1 MRNKFCLLLSAIAIL
16 SSAQSTHAQIA
27 TDGSTATQVNGNAIA
42 PTGLGTVNG
51 NNLYHSFSEFNVPQ
65 SGVIFNTGNSAVNG
79 ADVRNIINRVTGDN
93 PSAILGTL
101 ESRQAFPNA
110 NLYLMN
116 PNGIVFGQNARLDI
130 GGSFHATTGTGLG
143 FDNGTFN
150 VDRNSLSFPNGDPK
164 TIRFAIA
171 QPAGLINQGNLTVDA
186 GKSITFTGG
195 SIINTGT
202 LTAPSGNIALT
213 SVAGNSQVELRSPDA
228 VLGLQ
233 VTNNAVPSNWN
244 GKITELPKLAELL
257 TGKVPEANQVV
268 VKADGSLA
276 LVATPAAT
284 DMTVTNGMTIVSGR
298 VDVSSPELKA
308 GNVGIFGET
317 VGLVNVQINA
327 SGALGGGTVFIGGN
341 FQGNGIAPNALKT
354 FVNSSS
360 KIDVSALLNGNAG
373 TAIVWS
379 NLNTRFLGTIIA
391 KGGNLSGDGGFVE
404 VSGKQNLDYRGNVN
418 TLASNGRIGT
428 LLLDPTNITV
438 IGTGGSFTIL
448 TDVDQFADPNAGAN
462 TLGVNLINNALAN
475 VTLQATND
483 INFNTP
489 VAIALSGVGLMAQ
502 AGRDINFTDAIS
514 TNGGT
519 INFSAGRNITG
530 TAGTGNLITS
540 AINAGDINLT
550 AGGNISVNSFQST
563 PLTNGN
569 GGNVIVQAGGN
580 IQTIGVANIFNE
592 TITTNVG
599 NAFSGNA
606 GNISLTSING
616 AINVSSGRVTATT
629 PLGNSGNITF
639 RASGDIKTGL
649 GTGFDSVSS
658 FVGTGNAGNISLT
671 STNGAIDV
679 SAGRVD
685 TVATIGNAGSITFQA
700 AGDIITGA
708 GAPTLAAVGSFIAFG
723 GNGTPGTISFTSF
736 SGSIN
741 TSLGE
746 VSAANSNIGN
756 GGNVFFL
763 AKNNIV
769 TATISAGTF
778 DSTGNGGIISLIS
791 QSGSINSTAGILNT
805 IALGNGGSIFLQ
817 ALGNIS
823 TSNLATSS
831 SFIGNA
837 GSISVTSTSG
847 AIDTTLGSVR
857 ARINGG
863 NGNGGTINFRASGD
877 INTSE
882 ILATGNL
889 GGGVIN
895 LTSSN
900 GAINTTTGDIDAS
913 SIDGNGGNI
922 NFKARNSITTTNLST
937 SSDLGVGGNISLDP
951 IGDIVLVS
959 ANTSGSIQGGNFLAS
974 STGGNIR
981 VTGFVSSVFTAC
993 GGASI
998 CSVSNSGDTGG
1009 QIFLRHGGLNPFV
1022 IGNSSTNGTAG
1033 IVTTGSSTLALG
1045 RIIPVGTSIFTQGNI
1060 LVAPSGD
1067 TTFTPPKK
1075 IVEVKPNSPEKAIL
1089 LKIRDVM
1096 KREVDR
1102 LLKEEKLDK
1111 AFEAIEKAYI
1121 SELGVFLEE
1130 TLKLPTLT
1138 INQAQ
1143 DILSDV
1149 SKRSGSP
1156 SVLIYPIMLNDRIEI
1171 LVIPPKELG
1180 KPFHRYTNY
1189 ASEEEIITV
1198 LTDYRA
1204 SLRDT
1209 SSLDYLEQAQKL
1221 YNWVMRPIDLQLQAL
1236 KIETVVFVMDS
1247 GLRVIPPA
1255 ALHDGKQFLVE
1266 RYASANIP
1274 ALRVTRLEERD
1285 RKNTRVLAM
1294 GLTEAREGLSALPAV
1309 EVEIRTIGT
1318 QVLAGATFLDRDFT
1332 VNNLQEQRGKAKYGI
1347 LHLGTHGKFMQDRS
1361 SESFIQFWDSR
1372 LRANQIPKLRF
1383 DQPVIDML
1391 TLSAC
1396 ETAVGNNLGISGLA
1410 IESGARSI
1418 LASLWTVS
1426 DAGTAPL
1433 MISFYKAF
1441 PDALSKATA
1450 LRQAQLDL
1458 LKGKVKIV
1466 NNQIV
1471 GVAGLAAITLPK
1483 GTGNVDI
1490 SHPFFWS
1497 SFILVGNWL

>member
-1 MRNKFCLLLSAIAIL
+1 MIIWGIYSLLTVVINFSLVQIFMRNKFCLLLSAIAFL
-16 SSAQSTHAQIA
+16 SIAQSTQAQIA

-143 FDNGTFN
+143 FDSGTFN

-164 TIRFAIA
+164 TIRFTIA
-171 QPAGLINQGNLTVDA
+171 QPAGLINQGNLAVDA

-233 VTNNAVPSNWN
+233 VTNNAVPANWN

-284 DMTVTNGMTIVSGR
+284 DMAVTNGMSVISGR
-298 VDVSSPELKA
+298 VDVSSQTTKG
-308 GNVGIFGET
+308 GNVGIFGEK
-317 VGLVNVQINA
+317 VGLVNARIDAFGFN
-327 SGALGGGTVFIGGN
+327 GGGTVLIGGN

-404 VSGKQNLDYRGNVN
+404 ISGKQNLDFRGTVN
-418 TLASNGRIGT
+418 TLAANGKIGT
-428 LLLDPTNITV
+428 LLLDPTDITV
-438 IGTGGSFTIL
+438 IGTGGSFTVL
-448 TDVDQFADPNAGAN
+448 TDVDQFADPNAGGN
-462 TLGVNLINNALAN
+462 TLGVNLINFAGAN
-475 VTLQATND
+475 VILQATND

-489 VAIALSGVGLMAQ
+489 VTIALFGVGLTAQ
-502 AGRDINFTDAIS
+502 AGRDINVNDNIA
-514 TNGGT
+514 TNAGA
-519 INFSAGRNITG
+519 INFTAGRDIV
-530 TAGTGNLITS
+530 GTGALKTS
-540 AINAGDINLT
+540 PAAGSAADVNLT
-550 AGGNISVNSFQST
+550 AGRDVRLNSIDTISNAVT
-563 PLTNGN
+563 VPPAN
-569 GGNVIVQAGGN
+569 GGNVTIRAGGN
-580 IQTIGVANIFNE
+580 IQTTGTF
-592 TITTNVG
+592 TSLFGITYSISS
-599 NAFSGNA
+599 NASPVGNA
-606 GNISLTSING
+606 GNVSLI
-616 AINVSSGRVTATT
+616 
-629 PLGNSGNITF
+629 
-639 RASGDIKTGL
+639 
-649 GTGFDSVSS
+649 
-658 FVGTGNAGNISLT
+658 

-679 SAGRVD
+679 SSGRVHA
-685 TVATIGNAGSITFQA
+685 VATTGNAGNITFQA
-700 AGDIITGA
+700 LGNIKTGA
-708 GAPTLAAVGSFIAFG
+708 GTFPIAAVGSFIGF
-723 GNGTPGTISFTSF
+723 
-736 SGSIN
+736 
-741 TSLGE
+741 
-746 VSAANSNIGN
+746 
-756 GGNVFFL
+756 
-763 AKNNIV
+763 
-769 TATISAGTF
+769 
-778 DSTGNGGIISLIS
+778 
-791 QSGSINSTAGILNT
+791 
-805 IALGNGGSIFLQ
+805 
-817 ALGNIS
+817 
-823 TSNLATSS
+823 
-831 SFIGNA
+831 
-837 GSISVTSTSG
+837 
-847 AIDTTLGSVR
+847 
-857 ARINGG
+857 GG
-863 NGNGGTINFRASGD
+863 NGNGGTISFMSLSGAIDTSLGDIDAGNQNIGNAGTVFLQAANNITTTNIFASSGD
-877 INTSE
+877 GGGNGGKITLISQLGAIDTTAGE
-882 ILATGNL
+882 LTVAAQTGNA
-889 GGGVIN
+889 GAIN
-895 LTSSN
+895 LQAVGNITTSNLNSRVFILGN
-900 GAINTTTGDIDAS
+900 GGTVSVTSTSGAINTTTGDINAS
-913 SIDGNGGNI
+913 SINGNGGNI
-922 NFKARNSITTTNLST
+922 NFKARNSITTNNLNT
-937 SSDLGVGGNISLDP
+937 SSDLGIGGNISLDP
-951 IGDIVLVS
+951 IGDIVFTS
-959 ANTSGSIQGGNFLAS
+959 ANTSGSIQGGNFFAS

-981 VTGFVSSVFTAC
+981 VTGFVSSQFAAC

-998 CSVSNSGDTGG
+998 CSASNSGGTGG
-1009 QIFLRHGGLNPFV
+1009 QIFLRHGGLTPFV

-1045 RIIPVGTSIFTQGNI
+1045 KIIPIGTGIFTQGNI

-1067 TTFTPPKK
+1067 TAFTPPNK
-1075 IVEVKPNSPEKAIL
+1075 IVEVNPAPPETKIL
-1089 LKIRDVM
+1089 IQIRDVM
-1096 KREVDR
+1096 KKEVDR
-1102 LLKEEKLDK
+1102 FLKEENLDK

-1130 TLKLPTLT
+1130 SLKPPTLS

-1171 LVIPPKELG
+1171 MVIPPKELG

-1221 YNWVMRPIDLQLQAL
+1221 YNWVMRPIDAQLQAL

-1255 ALHDGKQFLVE
+1255 SLHDGKQFLVE

-1318 QVLAGATFLDRDFT
+1318 QVLAGTTFLDRDFT

-1347 LHLGTHGKFMQDRS
+1347 LHLGTHGKFLQDRA

-1372 LRANQIPKLRF
+1372 LRANQIPSLRF

-1410 IESGARSI
+1410 VESGARSI

-1426 DAGTAPL
+1426 DVGTSPL

-1471 GVAGLAAITLPK
+1471 GVAGLAAIALPK

>member
-1 MRNKFCLLLSAIAIL
+1 MRNKFCLLLFAIAFL
-16 SSAQSTHAQIA
+16 SIAQSTQAQIA

-143 FDNGTFN
+143 FDSGTFS

-171 QPAGLINQGNLTVDA
+171 QPAGIINQGNLAVDA

-233 VTNNAVPSNWN
+233 VTNNAVPANWN

-276 LVATPAAT
+276 LIATPAAA
-284 DMTVTNGMTIVSGR
+284 DMAVTNGMSVISGSVNVSDLSGR
-298 VDVSSPELKA
+298 G
-308 GNVGIFGET
+308 GNVGIFGEK
-317 VGLVNVQINA
+317 VGLVNAQINA
-327 SGALGGGTVFIGGN
+327 SGALGGGTVLIGGN
-341 FQGNGIAPNALKT
+341 FQGNGIAPNALRT
-354 FVNSSS
+354 FVSENS

-373 TAIVWS
+373 PAIVWS

-391 KGGNLSGDGGFVE
+391 NGGTQAGDGGFVE

-418 TLASNGRIGT
+418 TLASNGKIGT
-428 LLLDPTNITV
+428 LLLDPTDITV
-438 IGTGGSFTIL
+438 FLFLTFPLPTFGGL
-448 TDVDQFADPNAGAN
+448 TDVDQFSDPDTGAN
-462 TLGVNLINNALAN
+462 TLDVASINGATSN
-475 VTLQATND
+475 VILQATND
-483 INFNTP
+483 INFTTS
-489 VAIALSGVGLMAQ
+489 VTMTFLGVELTAQ
-502 AGRDINFTDAIS
+502 AGRDINFNDKIT
-514 TNGGT
+514 TRGGA

-530 TAGTGNLITS
+530 TAGAGDLIT
-540 AINAGDINLT
+540 NATNARDINLT
-550 AGGNISVNSFQST
+550 AGGNISVNSIQAIS
-563 PLTNGN
+563 LSLSNGN
-569 GGNVIVQAGGN
+569 GGNVVVQAGGN
-580 IQTIGVANIFNE
+580 IQTTGTSTAFGNTYAIA
-592 TITTNVG
+592 TN
-599 NAFSGNA
+599 AASSGNA
-606 GNISLTSING
+606 GNVSLISTGG
-616 AINVSSGRVTATT
+616 AIDVSSGRVHAVAT
-629 PLGNSGNITF
+629 
-639 RASGDIKTGL
+639 
-649 GTGFDSVSS
+649 
-658 FVGTGNAGNISLT
+658 TGNAGNI
-671 STNGAIDV
+671 
-679 SAGRVD
+679 
-685 TVATIGNAGSITFQA
+685 TF
-700 AGDIITGA
+700 
-708 GAPTLAAVGSFIAFG
+708 
-723 GNGTPGTISFTSF
+723 
-736 SGSIN
+736 
-741 TSLGE
+741 
-746 VSAANSNIGN
+746 
-756 GGNVFFL
+756 
-763 AKNNIV
+763 
-769 TATISAGTF
+769 
-778 DSTGNGGIISLIS
+778 
-791 QSGSINSTAGILNT
+791 
-805 IALGNGGSIFLQ
+805 Q
-817 ALGNIS
+817 ALGNIK
-823 TSNLATSS
+823 TGAGTFPIAGVG
-831 SFIGNA
+831 SFIGF
-837 GSISVTSTSG
+837 
-847 AIDTTLGSVR
+847 
-857 ARINGG
+857 GG
-863 NGNGGTINFRASGD
+863 NGNGGAISFTSLSGAIDTSLGDIDAGNQNIGNAGTVFLQAANNITTANIFASSGD
-877 INTSE
+877 GGGNGGKITLISQLGAIDTTAGE
-882 ILATGNL
+882 LTVAAQTGNA
-889 GGGVIN
+889 GAIN
-895 LTSSN
+895 LQAVGNITTSNLNSRVFILGN
-900 GAINTTTGDIDAS
+900 GGTVSVTSTSGAINTTTGDINAS
-913 SIDGNGGNI
+913 SINGNGGNI
-922 NFKARNSITTTNLST
+922 NFKARNSITTNNLNT
-937 SSDLGVGGNISLDP
+937 SSDLGIGGNISLDP
-951 IGDIVLVS
+951 ISDIVFTS
-959 ANTSGSIQGGNFLAS
+959 ANTSGSIQGGNFFAS

-981 VTGFVSSVFTAC
+981 VTGFVSSQFAAC
-993 GGASI
+993 AGASI
-998 CSVSNSGDTGG
+998 CSASNSGGTGG
-1009 QIFLRHGGLNPFV
+1009 QIFLRHGGLTPFV

-1067 TTFTPPKK
+1067 TTFTPPHK
-1075 IVEVKPNSPEKAIL
+1075 IVEVKPNPPETAIL

-1096 KREVDR
+1096 KKEVDR
-1102 LLKEEKLDK
+1102 FLKEEKLDK

-1121 SELGVFLEE
+1121 SELGIFLEE
-1130 TLKLPTLT
+1130 SLKPPTLS

-1221 YNWVMRPIDLQLQAL
+1221 YNWLMRPIDAQLQAL

-1255 ALHDGKQFLVE
+1255 SLHDGKQFLVE

-1318 QVLAGATFLDRDFT
+1318 QVLAGTTFLDRDFT

-1347 LHLGTHGKFMQDRS
+1347 LHLGTHAKFLQDRS
-1361 SESFIQFWDSR
+1361 NESFIQFWDSK
-1372 LRANQIPKLRF
+1372 LRASQIPRLRF

-1410 IESGARSI
+1410 VESGARSI
-1418 LASLWTVS
+1418 LASLWAVS

-1458 LKGKVKIV
+1458 IKGKVKIV

-1471 GVAGLAAITLPK
+1471 GVASLAAIALPK

>member
-1 MRNKFCLLLSAIAIL
+1 MRNESCLLLSAIAFL
-16 SSAQSTHAQIA
+16 SIAQSTQAQISV
-27 TDGSTATQVNGNAIA
+27 DGSTATQVNGNAIA
-42 PTGLGTVNG
+42 PTGAGTVNG

-143 FDNGTFN
+143 FDSGTFS

-171 QPAGLINQGNLTVDA
+171 QPAGIINQGNLAVDA

-233 VTNNAVPSNWN
+233 VTNNAIPTNWS

-276 LVATPAAT
+276 LVASPA
-284 DMTVTNGMTIVSGR
+284 DNDITVTNGMSVISGR
-298 VDVSSPELKA
+298 VDVSSSDSKA
-308 GNVGIFGET
+308 GNIGIFGEK
-317 VGLVNVQINA
+317 VGLVSAQIDA
-327 SGALGGGTVFIGGN
+327 SGALGGGTVLIGGN

-360 KIDVSALLNGNAG
+360 KIDVSAILRGNAG

-379 NLNTRFLGTIIA
+379 DLNTRFLGSIIA

-418 TLASNGRIGT
+418 TLAPNGKTGT
-428 LLLDPTNITV
+428 LLLDPTDINVVLFATV
-438 IGTGGSFTIL
+438 GFFAGL
-448 TDVDQFADPNAGAN
+448 TDVDQFSDPDTAFQPGNFLTVG
-462 TLGVNLINNALAN
+462 LINGATSN
-475 VTLQATND
+475 VILQATND

-489 VAIALSGVGLMAQ
+489 VAITTLGVGLTAQ
-502 AGRDINFTDAIS
+502 AGRDINVNDNIATNAGAINFTAGRDIVGVGALKTSPATDSAADVNLTAGRDVSLNSIDTIS
-514 TNGGT
+514 NAVTVPPANGGNVT
-519 INFSAGRNITG
+519 IQAGRNIQTTG
-530 TAGTGNLITS
+530 TFTSLFGITYS
-540 AINAGDINLT
+540 ISSNA
-550 AGGNISVNSFQST
+550 SPV
-563 PLTNGN
+563 
-569 GGNVIVQAGGN
+569 
-580 IQTIGVANIFNE
+580 
-592 TITTNVG
+592 
-599 NAFSGNA
+599 
-606 GNISLTSING
+606 
-616 AINVSSGRVTATT
+616 
-629 PLGNSGNITF
+629 
-639 RASGDIKTGL
+639 
-649 GTGFDSVSS
+649 
-658 FVGTGNAGNISLT
+658 GNAGNISLT

-679 SAGRVD
+679 SSGRVHA
-685 TVATIGNAGSITFQA
+685 VATSGNSGNITFQA
-700 AGDIITGA
+700 AGNIKTGS
-708 GAPTLAAVGSFIAFG
+708 GTFPLSAVGSFIDVG
-723 GNGTPGTISFTSF
+723 GNGIPGTISFTSLG
-736 SGSIN
+736 GSID
-741 TSLGE
+741 TSLGDID
-746 VSAANSNIGN
+746 AGN
-756 GGNVFFL
+756 FN
-763 AKNNIV
+763 
-769 TATISAGTF
+769 
-778 DSTGNGGIISLIS
+778 
-791 QSGSINSTAGILNT
+791 
-805 IALGNGGSIFLQ
+805 
-817 ALGNIS
+817 
-823 TSNLATSS
+823 
-831 SFIGNA
+831 IGNA
-837 GSISVTSTSG
+837 GTVFLQAANNITTANIFASSGDGGGNGGTITLISQLG
-847 AIDTTLGSVR
+847 AIDTTAGELTVAAQIGNAGTINLQAVGNVTTSNLNSSVF
-857 ARINGG
+857 IL
-863 NGNGGTINFRASGD
+863 GNGGTIS
-877 INTSE
+877 
-882 ILATGNL
+882 
-889 GGGVIN
+889 V
-895 LTSSN
+895 SSTN

-913 SIDGNGGNI
+913 SINGNGGNI
-922 NFKARNSITTTNLST
+922 NFTASTSITTTNLNT
-937 SSDLGVGGNISLDP
+937 SSDLGIGGNITLDP
-951 IGDIVLVS
+951 IGDIVLAS
-959 ANTSGSIQGGNFLAS
+959 ANTSGSIQGGNFFAS

-981 VTGFVSSVFTAC
+981 VTGFVSSVFAAC
-993 GGASI
+993 AGASI
-998 CSVSNSGDTGG
+998 CSASNSGGTGG
-1009 QIFLRHGGLNPFV
+1009 QIFLRHGGITPFV
-1022 IGNSSTNGTAG
+1022 IGNSSTNGTTG
-1033 IVTTGSSTLALG
+1033 IVTTGSSTLFLG
-1045 RIIPVGTSIFTQGNI
+1045 SIIPVGTSIFAQGNI
-1060 LVAPSGD
+1060 LVAPAGN
-1067 TTFTPPKK
+1067 TVFTPPK
-1075 IVEVKPNSPEKAIL
+1075 ILVKTNTVDTETNDL
-1089 LKIRDVM
+1089 LAIRDVM

-1102 LLKEEKLDK
+1102 FLKEEKLDK
-1111 AFEAIEKAYI
+1111 AFEAIEKAYV
-1121 SELGVFLEE
+1121 SELGIFLEE

-1156 SVLIYPIMLNDRIEI
+1156 SVLIYPIMLNNRIEI

-1189 ASEEEIITV
+1189 SSEEEIITV

-1221 YNWVMRPIDLQLQAL
+1221 YDWVMRPIDAQLQAL

-1285 RKNTRVLAM
+1285 RKNSRVLAM

-1309 EVEIRTIGT
+1309 EVEIRTIAN
-1318 QVLAGATFLDRDFT
+1318 QVLTGTTFLDRDFT
-1332 VNNLQEQRGKAKYGI
+1332 VNNLQAQRGKAKYGI
-1347 LHLGTHGKFMQDRS
+1347 LHLGTHGKFLQDRS
-1361 SESFIQFWDSR
+1361 NESFIQFWDSK
-1372 LRANQIPKLRF
+1372 LRSHQIPGLRF

-1410 IESGARSI
+1410 VESGARSI
-1418 LASLWTVS
+1418 LASLWAVS

-1441 PDALSKATA
+1441 PDAISKATA
-1450 LRQAQLDL
+1450 LRKAQLAL
-1458 LKGKVKIV
+1458 IKEKVKIV

-1471 GVAGLAAITLPK
+1471 GVEGLAAITLPK

>member
-1 MRNKFCLLLSAIAIL
+1 MRNKFCLLLSAIAFL
-16 SSAQSTHAQIA
+16 SIAQSTQAQTA

-130 GGSFHATTGTGLG
+130 GGSFHTTTGTGLG
-143 FDNGTFN
+143 FDSGTFS

-171 QPAGLINQGNLTVDA
+171 QPAGIINTGNLSVDA

-213 SVAGNSQVELRSPDA
+213 SVAGNSQVVLRSPDA

-233 VTNNAVPSNWN
+233 VTNNAVPANWN
-244 GKITELPKLAELL
+244 GKIAELPKLAELL

-284 DMTVTNGMTIVSGR
+284 DMAVTNGMSIISGKI
-298 VDVSSPELKA
+298 DVSDSA
-308 GNVGIFGET
+308 GKGGLVGIFGEK
-317 VGLVNVQINA
+317 VGLVNAQINA
-327 SGALGGGTVFIGGN
+327 SGALGGGTVLIGGN
-341 FQGNGIAPNALKT
+341 FQGKGIAPNALKT
-354 FVNSSS
+354 FVDSNS
-360 KIDVSALLNGNAG
+360 KIDVSALLNGNGG

-391 KGGNLSGDGGFVE
+391 NGGTQAGDGGFVE

-418 TLASNGRIGT
+418 TLASNGKIGT
-428 LLLDPTNITV
+428 LLLDPTDITV
-438 IGTGGSFTIL
+438 FLFLTFPLPTFGGL
-448 TDVDQFADPNAGAN
+448 TDVDQFSDPDTGAN
-462 TLGVNLINNALAN
+462 TLDVASINGATSN
-475 VTLQATND
+475 VILQATND
-483 INFNTP
+483 INFTTS
-489 VAIALSGVGLMAQ
+489 VTMTFLGVELTAQ
-502 AGRDINFTDAIS
+502 AGRDINFNDKIT
-514 TNGGT
+514 TRGGA

-530 TAGTGNLITS
+530 TAGAGDLIT
-540 AINAGDINLT
+540 NATNARDINLT
-550 AGGNISVNSFQST
+550 AGGNISVNSIQAIS
-563 PLTNGN
+563 LSLSNGN
-569 GGNVIVQAGGN
+569 GGNVVVQAGGN
-580 IQTIGVANIFNE
+580 IQTTGTSTAFGNTYAIA
-592 TITTNVG
+592 TN
-599 NAFSGNA
+599 AASSGNA
-606 GNISLTSING
+606 GNVSLISTGG
-616 AINVSSGRVTATT
+616 AIDVSSGRVHAVAT
-629 PLGNSGNITF
+629 
-639 RASGDIKTGL
+639 
-649 GTGFDSVSS
+649 
-658 FVGTGNAGNISLT
+658 TGNAGNI
-671 STNGAIDV
+671 
-679 SAGRVD
+679 
-685 TVATIGNAGSITFQA
+685 TF
-700 AGDIITGA
+700 
-708 GAPTLAAVGSFIAFG
+708 
-723 GNGTPGTISFTSF
+723 
-736 SGSIN
+736 
-741 TSLGE
+741 
-746 VSAANSNIGN
+746 
-756 GGNVFFL
+756 
-763 AKNNIV
+763 
-769 TATISAGTF
+769 
-778 DSTGNGGIISLIS
+778 
-791 QSGSINSTAGILNT
+791 
-805 IALGNGGSIFLQ
+805 Q
-817 ALGNIS
+817 ALGNIK
-823 TSNLATSS
+823 TGAGTFPIAGVG
-831 SFIGNA
+831 SFIGF
-837 GSISVTSTSG
+837 
-847 AIDTTLGSVR
+847 
-857 ARINGG
+857 GG
-863 NGNGGTINFRASGD
+863 NGNGGTIAFTSLSGAIDTSLGDIDAGNQNIGNAGTVFLQAANNITTANIFASSGD
-877 INTSE
+877 GGGNGGKITLISQLGAIDTTAGE
-882 ILATGNL
+882 LTVATQTGNA
-889 GGGVIN
+889 GAIN
-895 LTSSN
+895 LQAVGNITTSNLNSRVFILGN
-900 GAINTTTGDIDAS
+900 GGTVSVTSTSGAINTTTGDIDAS
-913 SIDGNGGNI
+913 SINGNGGNI
-922 NFKARNSITTTNLST
+922 NFKARNSITTNNLNT
-937 SSDLGVGGNISLDP
+937 SSDLGIGGNISLDP
-951 IGDIVLVS
+951 IGDIVLTS
-959 ANTSGSIQGGNFLAS
+959 ANTSGSIQGGNFFAS

-981 VTGFVSSVFTAC
+981 VTGFVSSVFAAC
-993 GGASI
+993 AGASI
-998 CSVSNSGDTGG
+998 CSASNSGNTGG

-1022 IGNSSTNGTAG
+1022 IGNSSTNGTEG

-1067 TTFTPPKK
+1067 TAFTPPNK
-1075 IVEVKPNSPEKAIL
+1075 IVEVSPNPPETAIL

-1096 KREVDR
+1096 KKEVDR
-1102 LLKEEKLDK
+1102 FLKEEKLDK

-1121 SELGVFLEE
+1121 SELGIFLEE
-1130 TLKLPTLT
+1130 SLKPPTLS

-1221 YNWVMRPIDLQLQAL
+1221 YNWVMRPIDAQLQAL

-1255 ALHDGKQFLVE
+1255 SLHDGKQFLVE

-1318 QVLAGATFLDRDFT
+1318 QVLAGTTFLDRDFT

-1347 LHLGTHGKFMQDRS
+1347 LHLGTHGKFLQDRS
-1361 SESFIQFWDSR
+1361 KESFIQFWDSK
-1372 LRANQIPKLRF
+1372 LRSHQIPSLRF

-1418 LASLWTVS
+1418 LASLWAVS

-1458 LKGKVKIV
+1458 IKGKVKIV

-1471 GVAGLAAITLPK
+1471 GVAGLAAIALPK

>member
-1 MRNKFCLLLSAIAIL
+1 MRNKFCLLLFAIAIL
-16 SSAQSTHAQIA
+16 SSAQSTQAQTA
-27 TDGSTATQVNGNAIA
+27 TDGTTATQVNGNAIA

-143 FDNGTFN
+143 FDSGTFN

-171 QPAGLINQGNLTVDA
+171 QPAGIINQGNLAVDA

-195 SIINTGT
+195 SIINTGI

-233 VTNNAVPSNWN
+233 VTNNAVPANWN

-284 DMTVTNGMTIVSGR
+284 DMAVTNGMSVISGKI
-298 VDVSSPELKA
+298 DVSESSGK
-308 GNVGIFGET
+308 GGHVGIFGEK
-317 VGLVNVQINA
+317 VGLVNSQINA
-327 SGALGGGTVFIGGN
+327 SGALGGGTVLIGGN
-341 FQGNGIAPNALKT
+341 FQGNGIAPNALRT
-354 FVNSSS
+354 FVSENS

-391 KGGNLSGDGGFVE
+391 KGGTLSGDGGFVE
-404 VSGKQNLDYRGNVN
+404 VSGKQNLDYRGTVN
-418 TLASNGRIGT
+418 TLAPNGKIGR
-428 LLLDPTNITV
+428 LLLDPTDINI
-438 IGTGGSFTIL
+438 IAIGGSFTVL
-448 TDVDQFADPNAGAN
+448 TDVDQFADPNAGGN
-462 TLGVNLINNALAN
+462 TLSVNLINATLAN

-483 INFNTP
+483 INFNAI
-489 VAIALSGVGLMAQ
+489 VAITASGVGLTAQ
-502 AGRDINFTDAIS
+502 AGRDINVNDNISTTAGAINFTAGRDIVGVGAIS
-514 TNGGT
+514 TSPS
-519 INFSAGRNITG
+519 IDSA
-530 TAGTGNLITS
+530 A
-540 AINAGDINLT
+540 DINLT
-550 AGGNISVNSFQST
+550 AGRDVSVNSINAIAGTIMIPPS
-563 PLTNGN
+563 N
-569 GGNVIVQAGGN
+569 GGNVTIQAGGN
-580 IQTIGVANIFNE
+580 IQTTGTFVSTFGNTYSIATNADSIG
-592 TITTNVG
+592 
-599 NAFSGNA
+599 
-606 GNISLTSING
+606 
-616 AINVSSGRVTATT
+616 
-629 PLGNSGNITF
+629 
-639 RASGDIKTGL
+639 K
-649 GTGFDSVSS
+649 
-658 FVGTGNAGNISLT
+658 AGNISLT

-679 SAGRVD
+679 SSGRVHA
-685 TVATIGNAGSITFQA
+685 VATIGNAGNITF
-700 AGDIITGA
+700 
-708 GAPTLAAVGSFIAFG
+708 
-723 GNGTPGTISFTSF
+723 
-736 SGSIN
+736 
-741 TSLGE
+741 
-746 VSAANSNIGN
+746 
-756 GGNVFFL
+756 
-763 AKNNIV
+763 
-769 TATISAGTF
+769 
-778 DSTGNGGIISLIS
+778 
-791 QSGSINSTAGILNT
+791 
-805 IALGNGGSIFLQ
+805 Q
-817 ALGNIS
+817 ALGNINTGAGTFPLAGVGS
-823 TSNLATSS
+823 FIGFGGNGVGGAISFTSLSGAIDTSLGDIDS
-831 SFIGNA
+831 GNQNIGNA
-837 GSISVTSTSG
+837 GTVFLQAANNITTANIFASSGDGGGNGGKITLISQTGRINTTAGGLTVATQIGNAGAIDLQAVGNITTSNLNSSVFILGNGGTISVTSTSG
-847 AIDTTLGSVR
+847 AI
-857 ARINGG
+857 A
-863 NGNGGTINFRASGD
+863 
-877 INTSE
+877 
-882 ILATGNL
+882 
-889 GGGVIN
+889 
-895 LTSSN
+895 
-900 GAINTTTGDIDAS
+900 TTGDIDAS
-913 SIDGNGGNI
+913 SINGNGGNI
-922 NFKARNSITTTNLST
+922 NFKARNSITTTNLNT
-937 SSDLGVGGNISLDP
+937 SSELGSGGNISLDP
-951 IGDIVLVS
+951 IGDIVFTS
-959 ANTSGSIQGGNFLAS
+959 ANTSGSIQGGNFFAS
-974 STGGNIR
+974 STGGHIR
-981 VTGFVSSVFTAC
+981 VTGFVSSQFAAC
-993 GGASI
+993 AGASI
-998 CSVSNSGDTGG
+998 CSASNSGGTGG
-1009 QIFLRHGGLNPFV
+1009 QIFLRHGGLTPFV
-1022 IGNSSTNGTAG
+1022 IGDSSTNGTAG

-1067 TTFTPPKK
+1067 TAFTPPNK
-1075 IVEVKPNSPEKAIL
+1075 IVEVKPNPPETAIL

-1096 KREVDR
+1096 KKEVDR
-1102 LLKEEKLDK
+1102 FLKEENLEK
-1111 AFEAIEKAYI
+1111 AFQAIETAYV
-1121 SELGVFLEE
+1121 SELGIFLEE
-1130 TLKLPTLT
+1130 SLKPPTLS

-1189 ASEEEIITV
+1189 ANEEEIVTV

-1221 YNWVMRPIDLQLQAL
+1221 YDWVMRPIDAQLQAL

-1255 ALHDGKQFLVE
+1255 SLHDGKQFLVE

-1318 QVLAGATFLDRDFT
+1318 QVLAGTTFLDRDFT
-1332 VNNLQEQRGKAKYGI
+1332 VNNMQEQRGKAKYGI
-1347 LHLGTHGKFMQDRS
+1347 LHLGTHGKFLQDRA

-1372 LRANQIPKLRF
+1372 LRASQIPRLRF

-1410 IESGARSI
+1410 VESGARSI

-1471 GVAGLAAITLPK
+1471 GVAGLAAIALPK

>member
-16 SSAQSTHAQIA
+16 SSAQSTQAQIA

-42 PTGLGTVNG
+42 PTGNGTVNG

-143 FDNGTFN
+143 FDSGTFN

-171 QPAGLINQGNLTVDA
+171 QPAGLINQGNLAVDA

-233 VTNNAVPSNWN
+233 VTNNAVPANWN

-276 LVATPAAT
+276 LVATPTAT
-284 DMTVTNGMTIVSGR
+284 DMAVTNGMSVISGKI
-298 VDVSSPELKA
+298 DVSDPSSKGGL
-308 GNVGIFGET
+308 VGIFGEK
-317 VGLVNVQINA
+317 VGLVNAQINA
-327 SGALGGGTVFIGGN
+327 SGALGGGTVLIGGN

-391 KGGNLSGDGGFVE
+391 KGGALSGDGGFVE

-418 TLASNGRIGT
+418 TFAPNGKIGT
-428 LLLDPTNITV
+428 LLLDPTDITIV
-438 IGTGGSFTIL
+438 GTGGSFTGGL
-448 TDVDQFADPNAGAN
+448 TDVDQFSDIDQFGN
-462 TLGVNLINNALAN
+462 TLGVNFINTAVSN

-489 VAIALSGVGLMAQ
+489 VTINISGIGLTAQ
-502 AGRDINFTDAIS
+502 AGRDINVNNDVS
-514 TNGGT
+514 TNAGV
-519 INFSAGRNITG
+519 INFIAGRDIVG
-530 TAGTGNLITS
+530 VGALSTS
-540 AINAGDINLT
+540 PAIDSAADINLT
-550 AGGNISVNSFQST
+550 AGRDVSVNSINAIAGTIMAPPS
-563 PLTNGN
+563 N
-569 GGNVIVQAGGN
+569 GGNVTVQAGGN
-580 IQTIGVANIFNE
+580 IQTTGTFVSTLGNTYSIA
-592 TITTNVG
+592 TNADAV
-599 NAFSGNA
+599 GNA
-606 GNISLTSING
+606 GNISLISTSG
-616 AINVSSGRVTATT
+616 AINVSSGRVHA
-629 PLGNSGNITF
+629 
-639 RASGDIKTGL
+639 
-649 GTGFDSVSS
+649 
-658 FVGTGNAGNISLT
+658 
-671 STNGAIDV
+671 
-679 SAGRVD
+679 
-685 TVATIGNAGSITFQA
+685 VATIGNAGNITFQA
-700 AGDIITGA
+700 LGNIKTGA
-708 GAPTLAAVGSFIAFG
+708 GNFLLAGVGSFIGFG
-723 GNGTPGTISFTSF
+723 GNGVGGTISFTS
-736 SGSIN
+736 
-741 TSLGE
+741 L
-746 VSAANSNIGN
+746 
-756 GGNVFFL
+756 
-763 AKNNIV
+763 
-769 TATISAGTF
+769 
-778 DSTGNGGIISLIS
+778 
-791 QSGSINSTAGILNT
+791 
-805 IALGNGGSIFLQ
+805 
-817 ALGNIS
+817 
-823 TSNLATSS
+823 
-831 SFIGNA
+831 
-837 GSISVTSTSG
+837 SG
-847 AIDTTLGSVR
+847 AIDTSLGDIDAGNQNIGNAGTVFLQAANNITAANIFASSGDGGG
-857 ARINGG
+857 NGG
-863 NGNGGTINFRASGD
+863 KITLISQTGSINTTAGELTVASQIGNAGAINLQAVGNITTRNLNSSVFILGNGGTVSVAS
-877 INTSE
+877 TS
-882 ILATGNL
+882 
-889 GGGVIN
+889 
-895 LTSSN
+895 
-900 GAINTTTGDIDAS
+900 GAINTTTGDVNAS
-913 SIDGNGGNI
+913 SISGNGGNI
-922 NFKARNSITTTNLST
+922 NFKARNSITANNLNT
-937 SSDLGVGGNISLDP
+937 SSDLGVGGNINLDP
-951 IGDIVLVS
+951 IGDIVLTS
-959 ANTSGSIQGGNFLAS
+959 ANTSGSIQGGNFFAS

-981 VTGFVSSVFTAC
+981 VTGFVSTQFAAC
-993 GGASI
+993 AGASI
-998 CSVSNSGDTGG
+998 CSASNSGGTGG
-1009 QIFLRHGGLNPFV
+1009 QIFLRHGGLTPFV

-1075 IVEVKPNSPEKAIL
+1075 IVEVIPNPPETAIL

-1096 KREVDR
+1096 KKEVDR
-1102 LLKEEKLDK
+1102 FLKEENLDK
-1111 AFEAIEKAYI
+1111 AFDAIEKAYV
-1121 SELGVFLEE
+1121 SELGIFLEE
-1130 TLKLPTLT
+1130 SLKPPTLS

-1189 ASEEEIITV
+1189 ANEEEIITV

-1221 YNWVMRPIDLQLQAL
+1221 YDWVMRPIDAQLQAL

-1309 EVEIRTIGT
+1309 EVEIRTIAN
-1318 QVLAGATFLDRDFT
+1318 QVLAGTTFLDRDFT
-1332 VNNLQEQRGKAKYGI
+1332 VNNMQAQRDKAKYGI
-1347 LHLGTHGKFMQDRS
+1347 LHLGTHGKFLQDRS
-1361 SESFIQFWDSR
+1361 NESFIQFWDSK
-1372 LRANQIPKLRF
+1372 LRANQIPRLRF

-1410 IESGARSI
+1410 VESGARSI

-1450 LRQAQLDL
+1450 LRKAQLDL
-1458 LKGKVKIV
+1458 IKGKVKIV

-1471 GVAGLAAITLPK
+1471 GVEGLAAISLPK

>member
-1 MRNKFCLLLSAIAIL
+1 MRNRFCLLLSAIASL
-16 SSAQSTHAQIA
+16 SIVNSTQAQIA
-27 TDGSTATQVNGNAIA
+27 VDGSTATQVNGNAIA
-42 PTGLGTVNG
+42 PTGAGTVNG

-79 ADVRNIINRVTGDN
+79 SDVRNIINRVTGDN

-150 VDRNSLSFPNGDPK
+150 VDKNSLSFPSGDPK
-164 TIRFAIA
+164 TIRFAVS
-171 QPAGLINQGNLTVDA
+171 QPAGIINQGNLAVDTS
-186 GKSITFTGG
+186 KTITFTGG

-233 VTNNAVPSNWN
+233 VTGNAIPTNWN
-244 GKITELPKLAELL
+244 GKITELPQLAELL

-276 LVATPAAT
+276 LVASPLPT
-284 DMTVTNGMTIVSGR
+284 DVAVTNGMAIVSGR
-298 VDVSSPELKA
+298 VDVSSPDSKS
-308 GNVGIFGET
+308 GNIGFFGEKI
-317 VGLVNVQINA
+317 GLINAQIDA
-327 SGALGGGTVFIGGN
+327 SGALGGGTVLIGGN
-341 FQGNGIAPNALKT
+341 FQGNGITPNALRT
-354 FVNSSS
+354 FVDRNS
-360 KIDVSALLNGNAG
+360 KIDVSALLNGNGG
-373 TAIVWS
+373 TAIVWADQT
-379 NLNTRFLGTIIA
+379 TRFLGSILA
-391 KGGNLSGDGGFVE
+391 KGGTQTGDGGFVE
-404 VSGKQNLDYRGNVN
+404 VSGKQNLDYRGYVD
-418 TLASNGRIGT
+418 TLATNGKIGT
-428 LLLDPTNITV
+428 LLLDPTDINI
-438 IGTGGSFTIL
+438 IAGTGTFVSL
-448 TDVDQFADPNAGAN
+448 NEVDQFSDPDVGAN
-462 TLGVNLINNALAN
+462 EIDVIIINTALAN
-475 VTLQATND
+475 VILQATND
-483 INFNTP
+483 INFTTP
-489 VAIALSGVGLMAQ
+489 VAMTEAGIGLTAQ
-502 AGRDINFTDAIS
+502 AGRDINVNSNIS
-514 TNGGT
+514 TIAGA
-519 INFSAGRNITG
+519 INFTAGRDIVG
-530 TAGTGNLITS
+530 VGALSTAAFVGNS
-540 AINAGDINLT
+540 GNVNLT
-550 AGGNISVNSFQST
+550 AGRDVRLNSINAVST
-563 PLTNGN
+563 TNGN
-569 GGNVIVQAGGN
+569 GGSVAIQAGGN
-580 IQTIGVANIFNE
+580 IQTTGTFIAF
-592 TITTNVG
+592 TN
-599 NAFSGNA
+599 
-606 GNISLTSING
+606 TYSI
-616 AINVSSGRVTATT
+616 AT
-629 PLGNSGNITF
+629 NSG
-639 RASGDIKTGL
+639 GL
-649 GTGFDSVSS
+649 I
-658 FVGTGNAGNISLT
+658 GNAGNISLT
-671 STNGAIDV
+671 STSGAIDV
-679 SAGRVD
+679 SSGRVHA
-685 TVATIGNAGSITFQA
+685 VATIGNAGNITFQA
-700 AGDIITGA
+700 AGNIKTGA
-708 GAPTLAAVGSFIAFG
+708 RVAPLAAVGVFIAFG
-723 GNGTPGTISFTSF
+723 GNGIPGAISFTSLG
-736 SGSIN
+736 GSID

-746 VSAANSNIGN
+746 IGAGNSNIGN
-756 GGNVFFL
+756 GGTVFFQ
-763 AKNNIV
+763 AANNII
-769 TATISAGTF
+769 TASITAGTF
-778 DSTGNGGIISLIS
+778 DGNGNGGRIRLIS
-791 QSGSINSTAGILNT
+791 QLGFINSTAGLLST
-805 IALGNGGSIFLQ
+805 TSLGNGGSIFLQ
-817 ALGNIS
+817 SIGNIL
-823 TSNLATSS
+823 TSDLAAGSN
-831 SFIGNA
+831 FLGNA
-837 GSISVTSTSG
+837 GSIFAISTSG
-847 AIDTTLGSVR
+847 TIDTTLGTVR

-863 NGNGGTINFRASGD
+863 NGNGGTINFQASGN
-877 INTSE
+877 ITTNE

-889 GGGVIN
+889 GGGTIT
-895 LTSSN
+895 LTSNN
-900 GAINTTTGDIDAS
+900 GAINTITGNIDAS
-913 SIDGNGGNI
+913 SINGNGGNI
-922 NFKARNSITTTNLST
+922 NFVARNSITTTNLNT
-937 SSDLGVGGNISLDP
+937 SSDLASGGNISLDP
-951 IGDIVLVS
+951 IGDIIFNS
-959 ANTSGSIQGGNFLAS
+959 ANTAGSIQGGNFLAA

-981 VTGFVSSVFTAC
+981 VLGFVTSPFTAC
-993 GGASI
+993 VGASI
-998 CSVSNSGDTGG
+998 CSASNSGNTGG

-1045 RIIPVGTSIFTQGNI
+1045 SIIPVGTGIFTQGNI
-1060 LVAPSGD
+1060 IVAPSGN
-1067 TTFTPPKK
+1067 TIFTPPKK
-1075 IVEVKPNSPEKAIL
+1075 IVEVNPNPPETKIL
-1089 LKIRDVM
+1089 IQIRDIM
-1096 KREVDR
+1096 KKEVDR
-1102 LLKEEKLDK
+1102 FLKEENLEK

-1121 SELGVFLEE
+1121 SELGIFLGE
-1130 TLKLPTLT
+1130 TLKLPTLS

-1143 DILSDV
+1143 EILSDV

-1221 YNWVMRPIDLQLQAL
+1221 YDWVMRPIDAQLQAL

-1274 ALRVTRLEERD
+1274 SLRVTRLEERD

-1309 EVEIRTIGT
+1309 EVEIRTIAN
-1318 QVLAGATFLDRDFT
+1318 QVLTGTTFLDRDFT
-1332 VNNLQEQRGKAKYGI
+1332 VNNLQAQRGKAKYGI
-1347 LHLGTHGKFMQDRS
+1347 LHLGTHGKFLEDRS
-1361 SESFIQFWDSR
+1361 NESFIQFWDSR
-1372 LRANQIPKLRF
+1372 LRSNQIPSLRF

-1410 IESGARSI
+1410 VESGARSI

-1450 LRQAQLDL
+1450 LRKAQLDL
-1458 LKGKVKIV
+1458 INGKVKIV

-1471 GVAGLAAITLPK
+1471 GVEGLAAIALPK
-1483 GTGNVDI
+1483 GTGNIDI

>member
-1 MRNKFCLLLSAIAIL
+1 MRNRFCLLLSAIAFLTIAQ
-16 SSAQSTHAQIA
+16 SAQAQIA
-27 TDGSTATQVNGNAIA
+27 TDGTTATQINGNEIA
-42 PTGLGTVNG
+42 PTGNGTVNG
-51 NNLYHSFSEFNVPQ
+51 NNLYHSFSEFNVPR

-143 FDNGTFN
+143 FDNSTFS

-171 QPAGLINQGNLTVDA
+171 QPAGIINQGNLAVNA

-202 LTAPSGNIALT
+202 LTAPSGNISLT
-213 SVAGNSQVELRSPDA
+213 SVAGNSLVELRSPDA

-233 VTNNAVPSNWN
+233 VTNNAIPANWN

-284 DMTVTNGMTIVSGR
+284 DIVVTNGMSVISGK
-298 VDVSSPELKA
+298 VDVSSPESKA
-308 GNVGIFGET
+308 GNVGFFGEK
-317 VGLVNVQINA
+317 VGLVNAQIDA
-327 SGALGGGTVFIGGN
+327 SGALGGGTVLIGGN
-341 FQGNGIAPNALKT
+341 FQGNGIAPNALRT

-360 KIDVSALLNGNAG
+360 KIDVSALLRGNGG

-379 NLNTRFLGTIIA
+379 NLNTRFLGTIVA
-391 KGGNLSGDGGFVE
+391 KGGTLSGNGGFIE
-404 VSGKQNLDYRGNVN
+404 VSGKQNLDYRGSVN
-418 TLASNGRIGT
+418 TLAPNGKIGT
-428 LLLDPTNITV
+428 LLLDPTDINVVPFVTAP
-438 IGTGGSFTIL
+438 GFFGGL
-448 TDVDQFADPNAGAN
+448 TNADQFSDPDTAFQPGNF
-462 TLGVNLINNALAN
+462 LDVFLINTSISN

-489 VAIALSGVGLMAQ
+489 VTIALFGVGLTAQ
-502 AGRDINFTDAIS
+502 AGRDINFTDVIS
-514 TNGGT
+514 TNGGA

-530 TAGTGNLITS
+530 AVVT
-540 AINAGDINLT
+540 
-550 AGGNISVNSFQST
+550 GNISASSAGNAGSVNLNAGGDIRINSIQAVS
-563 PLTNGN
+563 LSLGQGN
-569 GGNVIVQAGGN
+569 NINVQAGGN
-580 IQTIGVANIFNE
+580 IQTTGTTTVFGNTYSIVAN
-592 TITTNVG
+592 
-599 NAFSGNA
+599 
-606 GNISLTSING
+606 
-616 AINVSSGRVTATT
+616 
-629 PLGNSGNITF
+629 
-639 RASGDIKTGL
+639 ASAN
-649 GTGFDSVSS
+649 
-658 FVGTGNAGNISLT
+658 GNAGNISLT

-679 SAGRVD
+679 SSGRVNA
-685 TVATIGNAGSITFQA
+685 VATLGNSGNITFRA

-708 GAPTLAAVGSFIAFG
+708 GVTPIAAVGSFIAFG
-723 GNGTPGTISFTSF
+723 GNGNSGTISFTSLN
-736 SGSIN
+736 GAIN
-741 TSLGE
+741 TSLGTLD
-746 VSAANSNIGN
+746 AGNSNIGN
-756 GGNVFFL
+756 AGNISL
-763 AKNNIV
+763 KAANNIV
-769 TATISAGTF
+769 TANIFS
-778 DSTGNGGIISLIS
+778 STPDANGIGGQISLIS
-791 QSGSINSTAGILNT
+791 QSGSINTSAGILNT
-805 IALGNGGSIFLQ
+805 TSLGNGGSIFLQ
-817 ALGNIS
+817 ALGNV
-823 TSNLATSS
+823 TTGDLGASS
-831 SFIGNA
+831 VSLGNA

-847 AIDTTLGSVR
+847 AINTTFGSGTVR
-857 ARINGG
+857 ARIITGG
-863 NGNGGTINFRASGD
+863 NGLGGTINFQAFGD
-877 INTSE
+877 ITTNE
-882 ILATGNL
+882 ILATGTL
-889 GGGVIN
+889 GGGTIN
-895 LTSSN
+895 LTSTG
-900 GAINTTTGDIDAS
+900 GAINTTTGDINAS
-913 SIDGNGGNI
+913 SINGNGGNI
-922 NFKARNSITTTNLST
+922 NFKARNSITTNNLNT

-951 IGDIVLVS
+951 IGDIVLTS
-959 ANTSGSIQGGNFLAS
+959 ANTSGSIQGGNFFAS

-981 VTGFVSSVFTAC
+981 VTGFVSSQFAAC
-993 GGASI
+993 AGASI
-998 CSVSNSGDTGG
+998 CSASNSGNTGG
-1009 QIFLRHGGLNPFV
+1009 QIFLRHGGLNPLV

-1033 IVTTGSSTLALG
+1033 IVTSGSSTLALG
-1045 RIIPVGTSIFTQGNI
+1045 RIIPVGTGIFAQGNI
-1060 LVAPSGD
+1060 LVAPSGE

-1075 IVEVKPNSPEKAIL
+1075 IVDVNPNPPETAIL

-1102 LLKEEKLDK
+1102 FLKEEKLDK
-1111 AFEAIEKAYI
+1111 AFEAIEKAYV
-1121 SELGVFLEE
+1121 SELGIFLGES
-1130 TLKLPTLT
+1130 LKPPTLS

-1189 ASEEEIITV
+1189 ANEEEIVTV

-1209 SSLDYLEQAQKL
+1209 SSQDYLEQAQKL
-1221 YNWVMRPIDLQLQAL
+1221 YNWVMRPIDNQLQAL

-1309 EVEIRTIGT
+1309 EVEIRTIT
-1318 QVLAGATFLDRDFT
+1318 NQVLAGTAFLDKDFI
-1332 VNNLQEQRGKAKYGI
+1332 VNNLQAQRDKAKYGI
-1347 LHLGTHGKFMQDRS
+1347 LHLGTHGKFLQDRS
-1361 SESFIQFWDSR
+1361 NESYIQFWDSK
-1372 LRANQIPKLRF
+1372 LRASQIPSLRF

-1410 IESGARSI
+1410 VESGARSI
-1418 LASLWTVS
+1418 LASLWAVS

-1450 LRQAQLDL
+1450 LRKAQLNL
-1458 LKGKVKIV
+1458 IKGKVKVV

-1471 GVAGLAAITLPK
+1471 GVDGLAAIALPK

>member
-1 MRNKFCLLLSAIAIL
+1 MRNKFCLLLSAIVSL
-16 SSAQSTHAQIA
+16 SIAHSTQAQIA
-27 TDGSTATQVNGNAIA
+27 TDGTTATQVNGNAIA
-42 PTGLGTVNG
+42 PTGAGTVNG
-51 NNLYHSFSEFNVPQ
+51 NNLYHSFGEFNVPQ

-130 GGSFHATTGTGLG
+130 GGSFHATTGTALG
-143 FDNGTFN
+143 FDSGTFN

-171 QPAGLINQGNLTVDA
+171 QPAGLINQGNLAVDA

-202 LTAPSGNIALT
+202 LTAPSGNVALT
-213 SVAGNSQVELRSPDA
+213 SVAGNSLVELRSPDA

-233 VTNNAVPSNWN
+233 VTNNAIPTNWN

-284 DMTVTNGMTIVSGR
+284 DIAVTNGMAIVSGR
-298 VDVSSPELKA
+298 VDVSSPASKA
-308 GNVGIFGET
+308 GNVGIFGEK
-317 VGLVNVQINA
+317 VGLVNAQIDA
-327 SGALGGGTVFIGGN
+327 SGALGGGTVLIGGN
-341 FQGNGIAPNALKT
+341 FQGNGIAPNALRT
-354 FVNSSS
+354 FVSANS
-360 KIDVSALLNGNAG
+360 KIDVSALLRGNAG

-379 NLNTRFLGTIIA
+379 DLNTRFLGSIIA
-391 KGGNLSGDGGFVE
+391 KGGTLSGDGGLVE
-404 VSGKQNLDYRGNVN
+404 VSGKQNLDFRGTVN
-418 TLASNGRIGT
+418 TFAPKGKIGT
-428 LLLDPTNITV
+428 LLLDPTDINI
-438 IGTGGSFTIL
+438 IGTGGSFTGGL
-448 TDVDQFADPNAGAN
+448 TDVDQFSDIDQGGN
-462 TLGVNLINNALAN
+462 TLDVNFINTALAN

-489 VAIALSGVGLMAQ
+489 VAIALSGVGLTAQ
-502 AGRDINFTDAIS
+502 ANRDINFNDSIT
-514 TNGGT
+514 TNGGA

-530 TAGTGNLITS
+530 TAGTGNLITN
-540 AINAGDINLT
+540 ATNAGDINLT
-550 AGGNISVNSFQST
+550 AGGNISVNSFQAI
-563 PLTNGN
+563 PPTNGN

-580 IQTIGVANIFNE
+580 IQTTGVANIFNE

-599 NAFSGNA
+599 TTFSGNA

-629 PLGNSGNITF
+629 PTGNSGNITF
-639 RASGDIKTGL
+639 QSFGNIKTGTNTL
-649 GTGFDSVSS
+649 DSVSS

-679 SAGRVD
+679 SSGRVASS
-685 TVATIGNAGSITFQA
+685 ATDGKSGNITLQA
-700 AGDIITGA
+700 FGNIITGA
-708 GAPTLAAVGSFIAFG
+708 GVFPNAAVSSIIGFG
-723 GNGTPGTISFTSF
+723 GTGTPGAISITSTN
-736 SGSIN
+736 GAID
-741 TSLGE
+741 TSLGDID
-746 VSAANSNIGN
+746 AGNSNIGN
-756 GGNVFFL
+756 AGNVFFQ
-763 AKNNIV
+763 AASNIV
-769 TATISAGTF
+769 TSNVTAATF
-778 DSTGNGGIISLIS
+778 DASGNGGRISLIS
-791 QSGSINSTAGILNT
+791 QFGSINTTLGQLNVG
-805 IALGNGGSIFLQ
+805 ALGNGGSIFLQ
-817 ALGNIS
+817 ALGNVT
-823 TSNLATSS
+823 TSNLAASS
-831 SFIGNA
+831 LLLGNA

-847 AIDTTLGSVR
+847 AINTTLGNVR

-863 NGNGGTINFRASGD
+863 NGNGGIINFQAFGD
-877 INTSE
+877 ITTNE
-882 ILATGNL
+882 ILATGTL
-889 GGGVIN
+889 GGGTIN
-895 LTSSN
+895 LTSTG
-900 GAINTTTGDIDAS
+900 GAINTTTGDINAS
-913 SIDGNGGNI
+913 SISGNGGNI
-922 NFKARNSITTTNLST
+922 NFKARNSITTTNLNT

-951 IGDIVLVS
+951 IGDIVLTS
-959 ANTSGSIQGGNFLAS
+959 ANTSGSIQGGNFFAS
-974 STGGNIR
+974 STGGSIR
-981 VTGFVSSVFTAC
+981 VTGFVSSVFAAC
-993 GGASI
+993 AGSSI
-998 CSVSNSGDTGG
+998 CSASNSGGTGG
-1009 QIFLRHGGLNPFV
+1009 QIFLSHGGLNPFV

-1045 RIIPVGTSIFTQGNI
+1045 SIIPVGTSIFAQGNI
-1060 LVAPSGD
+1060 LVAPSGN
-1067 TTFTPPKK
+1067 TIFTPPK
-1075 IVEVKPNSPEKAIL
+1075 ILVKVNTVDIEKNDL
-1089 LKIRDVM
+1089 LAIRDVM
-1096 KREVDR
+1096 KKEVDR
-1102 LLKEEKLDK
+1102 FLKEEKLDK

-1121 SELGVFLEE
+1121 SELGIFLGEP
-1130 TLKLPTLT
+1130 LKLPTLT

-1189 ASEEEIITV
+1189 ANEEEIITV

-1209 SSLDYLEQAQKL
+1209 SSLDYLEQARKL
-1221 YNWVMRPIDLQLQAL
+1221 YDWVMRPIDTQLQAL

-1309 EVEIRTIGT
+1309 EVEIRTITT
-1318 QVLAGATFLDRDFT
+1318 QVLAGTTFLDRDFT
-1332 VNNLQEQRGKAKYGI
+1332 VNNLQSQRGKEKYGI
-1347 LHLGTHGKFMQDRS
+1347 LHLGTHGKFLQDRS
-1361 SESFIQFWDSR
+1361 NESFIQFWNGK
-1372 LRANQIPKLRF
+1372 LRSSQIPSLRF

-1410 IESGARSI
+1410 VESGARSI

-1450 LRQAQLDL
+1450 LRKAQLDL
-1458 LKGKVKIV
+1458 INGKVKIV

-1471 GVAGLAAITLPK
+1471 GVEGLAAIALPK